1 MTYVH
6 SEPQVTIIWNNCLFS
21 EAVAEENSW
30 VANDYGHDHFFVL
43 GNKSTMVDQAGPARS
58 IACNV
63 NLTQILMVQVS
74 GLHQVIFSLC
84 TVQCI
89 YTRDLTHTV

>member
-21 EAVAEENSW
+21 EAVAKENSW
-30 VANDYGHDHFFVL
+30 VANDYGDDHFFVL
-43 GNKSTMVDQAGPARS
+43 GNKSTMVDQGGPARA

-63 NLTQILMVQVS
+63 NLTQILMTLQS
-74 GLHQVIFSLC
+74 GAAYHSLGFEDEDFGSSPSK
-84 TVQCI
+84 
-89 YTRDLTHTV
+89 DLF